1 VIDLGDLGGRS
12 IAAVRSGPTRVL
24 LSALALIGAKVATM
38 GFGFVAWIIA
48 ARLHPPA
55 EVGIASAAVSAVT
68 LCAQFA
74 LIGVGSAVITLAPRY
89 REQPGRLLDTAV
101 SVVSLSALAV
111 GLLFLLLAGTALQEL
126 RVVALDPVYAV
137 LFLTLAIGGTLGVL
151 FDQASTARRRGDQAL
166 VRGAA
171 AGIATLVT
179 LVVLG
184 AAGGSRG
191 IFAAWVVGAGL
202 VTSLLGL
209 WTMTRAIRGYRPA
222 PRLEVPLGGEL
233 VRVGFPNYL
242 LTLTERAPGFVLPI
256 VVTEVLSPADNAAWY
271 IAWMMAWVVFIVPIQ
286 VGMTSFAEIAA
297 APGGSWPIVRN
308 GIGTSLAV
316 GAVGAL
322 GLAVLADPVLRLVGA
337 DYADAGVTPLR
348 ILLVGVVPMTI
359 VQAFFSLCRAR
370 HRLRGAIVL
379 GSLSSVASIV
389 LPAALGPAGGL
400 GAMALGWL
408 AVQAVTAAVA
418 LVGLRRAV
426 GREAAGAYDGDAA
439 EASPAG

>member
-1 VIDLGDLGGRS
+1 MSGLGGLGGFGARS
-12 IAAVRSGPTRVL
+12 VAAVRSGPTRVL
-24 LSALALIGAKVATM
+24 LSAVALIGAKVATM

-55 EVGIASAAVSAVT
+55 EVGIASATVSAVT

-101 SVVSLSALAV
+101 AVVSLSALAV
-111 GLLFLLLAGTALQEL
+111 GLLFLALAATLLQEL
-126 RVVALDPVYAV
+126 RVVALDPIYAV
-137 LFLTLAIGGTLGVL
+137 LFLVLAIGGTLGVL

-166 VRGAA
+166 LR
-171 AGIATLVT
+171 
-179 LVVLG
+179 G
-184 AAGGSRG
+184 AAGGMATLAALLAIGSAGGSRA

-222 PRLEVPLGGEL
+222 ARLELPLGAEL

-297 APGGSWPIVRN
+297 APAGTWPIIRN
-308 GIGTSLAV
+308 GIGTSLAFGV
-316 GAVGAL
+316 VGAL
-322 GLAVLADPVLRLVGA
+322 GLGILADPVLRLVGA
-337 DYADAGVTPLR
+337 DYADAGVLPLR

-359 VQAFFSLCRAR
+359 IQAFFSLSRAR
-370 HRLRGAIVL
+370 QRLRGTIIL
-379 GSLSSVASIV
+379 GTVSSLASII
-389 LPAALGPAGGL
+389 LPALVGPSAGL
-400 GAMALGWL
+400 GGMALAWL
-408 AVQAVTAAVA
+408 LVQAATAAVA
-418 LVGLRRAV
+418 LVGLRRALTTPLSTEV
-426 GREAAGAYDGDAA
+426 VRAT
-439 EASPAG
+439 